1 MAEEKPNETNEQ
13 TQAPKKGLPIK
24 TILVLAVVLL
34 IEGVAISA
42 AFLLAGGPAEVKAD
56 GAAIDE
62 AAMLEMPTEV
72 VVADGKFQNTRSGRS
87 YLYDTEVWIVIKK
100 KNRELVEQTLESS
113 KAQIGTDISRIFRRA
128 EPAYLIEPELSTLTR
143 QVRAAL
149 DERIGHDG
157 EGEAIIL
164 EVLIP
169 ECKRYRSD
177 L

>member
-13 TQAPKKGLPIK
+13 AQAPKKGLPIK
-24 TILVLAVVLL
+24 TVLVLAVVLL
-34 IEGVAISA
+34 IEGAAISA
-42 AFLLAGGPAEVKAD
+42 AFLLAGSPAEVKAD

-62 AAMLEMPTEV
+62 AAQLEMPTEV
-72 VVADGKFQNTRSGRS
+72 LVADDKFQNTRSGRS
-87 YLYDTEVWIVIKK
+87 YLYDTEVWIVVKK
-100 KNRELVEQTLESS
+100 KNKELVEQTLESS
-113 KAQIGTDISRIFRRA
+113 KAQIGTAISRIFRRA

>member
-1 MAEEKPNETNEQ
+1 MAEEKTDEAID
-13 TQAPKKGLPIK
+13 QAQVPKRGLPLK
-24 TILVLAVVLL
+24 TMLVLAVVLV

-42 AFLLAGGPAEVKAD
+42 AFLLAGGPAEVRAD
-56 GAAIDE
+56 GAAVDE
-62 AAMLEMPTEV
+62 AALLEMPMEIL
-72 VVADGKFQNTRSGRS
+72 VAEGKFQNTRSGRS
-87 YLYDTEVWIVIKK
+87 YLYDTEVWIVVKK
-100 KNRELVEQTLESS
+100 KNEQLVTKTLEAS
-113 KAQIGTDISRIFRRA
+113 KAQIETDISRIFRRA
-128 EPAYLIEPELSTLTR
+128 EPAYLMEPELSTLTR

-157 EGEAIIL
+157 QGQAIIL